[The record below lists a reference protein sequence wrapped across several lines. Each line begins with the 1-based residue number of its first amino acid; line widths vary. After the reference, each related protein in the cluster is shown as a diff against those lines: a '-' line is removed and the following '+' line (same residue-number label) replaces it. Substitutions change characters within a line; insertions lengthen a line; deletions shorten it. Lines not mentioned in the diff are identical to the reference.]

1 MQNSKII
8 FVFTFIIVFI
18 GVLYF
23 VYTKRVQAPAQ
34 VACTMEAKVCPDGSY
49 VGRTGPQCEFA
60 ACPSATSTQSAVEN
74 AETITLALGESKLI
88 DGKSIKPFQVV
99 EDSRC
104 PTDVQCIQA
113 GTVRVDVGINP
124 NPESVAFELNGD
136 PIFISPGVY
145 AQLSQVTPNKISTQ
159 KIKDAD
165 YRFSFVIQKSSQK
178 IIYKNATPEMIH
190 VDIPTLNA
198 TVSHEITVSGKA
210 SGNWFFE
217 CSFPI
222 ELQDKKGDVLVST
235 PGTTKEDCL
244 TANLIPFSAKINVPE
259 TFIGDAVLVLRRDNP
274 SGLPQ
279 YDASISFPIIIK

>member
-8 FVFTFIIVFI
+8 FVITFLLITI
-18 GVLYF
+18 GAIYF
-23 VYTKRVQAPAQ
+23 LYTKYVQAPAQ
-34 VACTMEAKVCPDGSY
+34 VACTMEAKICPDGSS

-60 ACPSATSTQSAVEN
+60 ACPSATTTQPSD
-74 AETITLALGESKLI
+74 ETIVLALGESRLI
-88 DGKSIKPFQVV
+88 DGKSIKPFKIL

-104 PTDVQCIQA
+104 PEDVQCIAA
-113 GTVRVDVGINP
+113 GSVKVDVGINP
-124 NPESVAFELNGD
+124 NPESVTFELNGD

-190 VDIPTLNA
+190 IDIPTLNA